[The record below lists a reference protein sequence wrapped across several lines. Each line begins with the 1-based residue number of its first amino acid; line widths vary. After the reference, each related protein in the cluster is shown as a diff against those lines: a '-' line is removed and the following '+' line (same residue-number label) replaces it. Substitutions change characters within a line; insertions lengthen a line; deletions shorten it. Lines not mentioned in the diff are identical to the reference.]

1 MLREEAI
8 TPPIAQGVSLP
19 ILDELRSGISK
30 DLLHLTAIQYN
41 SISAKRCYPL
51 GGAASPAWWPKA
63 AYPGTGGGGW

>member
-8 TPPIAQGVSLP
+8 PPPIAQGVSLP

-41 SISAKRCYPL
+41 SINAGALPSSRR
-51 GGAASPAWWPKA
+51 GGEPRLVAEGRL
-63 AYPGTGGGGW
+63 PGNRRG